1 MKIGDA
7 VKADPCM
14 VCGTNDRTVV
24 GTVGR
29 GLKPLTTVVCD
40 GCGLVS
46 HNPIPSSA
54 DLDAFYAQAYRQ
66 SYKGIMKPKA
76 KHSLRA
82 QRSAALRAVRLKN
95 LINPGSRVLDIGAS
109 SGEFVYMMGR
119 LGFNASGVEPHDGYR
134 QFGTQT
140 YGIEVTSQK
149 IEPAAFGEGVFDLI
163 TLNHVFEHL
172 ADPLDALASFR
183 RWLAPGG
190 LLFIEVPNIEGVQKQ
205 RSNLF
210 HYAHVWNFAPATLKA
225 TLALAGFEPIH
236 SSKCNGTSLV
246 FRANPQTTT
255 VAVSIDKDLAAK
267 LRRQL
272 LEDQAPLSYLASGAP
287 FRRRWQRLLRN
298 LDEITTTWRFKSLPA
313 MADAV
318 LVDIQHKERPIP
330 VRGTTSVRLPIHQQ
344 TLTSE

>member
-1 MKIGDA
+1 MKVGDTI
-7 VKADPCM
+7 KASSCM
-14 VCGTNDRTVV
+14 LCGTSERTVV

-29 GLKPLTTVVCD
+29 GMKPLTTVLCD

-46 HNPIPSSA
+46 HDPIPSTA
-54 DLDAFYAQAYRQ
+54 ELDAFYAHAYRQ
-66 SYKGIMKPKA
+66 NYKGVLKPKA

-82 QRSAALRAVRLKN
+82 QRSAALRAVRLKA
-95 LINPGSRVLDIGAS
+95 LIKPGSRVLDIGAS
-109 SGEFVYMMGR
+109 SGEFVYMMGK

-183 RWLAPGG
+183 RWLAPGA

-236 SSKCNGTSLV
+236 SPKCNGTSLV
-246 FRANPQTTT
+246 FRVNLQPTA
-255 VAVSIDKDLAAK
+255 VDVSIDKDLAAK

-272 LEDQAPLSYLASGAP
+272 LEDQAPLNYLISGAP

-298 LDEITTTWRFKSLPA
+298 LDELKTTKRFNTMKG
-313 MADAV
+313 MANAV
-318 LVDIQHKERPIP
+318 LIQ
-330 VRGTTSVRLPIHQQ
+330 TAQQ
-344 TLTSE
+344 EHLTAPTNLARRTARMLGS

>member
-1 MKIGDA
+1 MKVGDT
-7 VKADPCM
+7 VKASSCM
-14 VCGTNDRTVV
+14 LCGTSERTVV

-29 GLKPLTTVVCD
+29 GTKPLTTVVCD

-46 HNPIPSSA
+46 HDPIPSTA
-54 DLDAFYAQAYRQ
+54 ELDAFYAQAYRQ

-272 LEDQAPLSYLASGAP
+272 LEDQAPLNYLISGAP

-298 LDEITTTWRFKSLPA
+298 LDELKTTKRFKTMKG
-313 MADAV
+313 MANAV
-318 LVDIQHKERPIP
+318 LIQ
-330 VRGTTSVRLPIHQQ
+330 TAQQ
-344 TLTSE
+344 EHLTAPTNLARRTARILGS

>member
-1 MKIGDA
+1 
-7 VKADPCM
+7 M
-14 VCGTNDRTVV
+14 VCGSSQRTVV

-29 GLKPLTTVVCD
+29 SLKQLTTVLCD

-46 HNPIPSSA
+46 HDPLPSPTE
-54 DLDAFYAQAYRQ
+54 LHAFYAQAYRQ

-82 QRSAALRAVRLKN
+82 QRTAALRAVRLKN
-95 LINPGSRVLDIGAS
+95 LIKPSGRVLDIGAS

-119 LGFNASGVEPHDGYR
+119 LGFNANGVEPHDGYR

-140 YGIEVTSQK
+140 YGIEVTNQK

-172 ADPLDALASFR
+172 ADPLNALASFK
-183 RWLAPGG
+183 RWLLPGG
-190 LLFIEVPNIEGVQKQ
+190 LLFIEVPNIKGVQKQ
-205 RSNLF
+205 RGNLF
-210 HYAHVWNFAPATLKA
+210 HYAHVWNFAPSTLKA

-236 SSKCNGTSLV
+236 SPACSGTSLV
-246 FRANPQTTT
+246 FRANPQPQ
-255 VAVSIDKDLAAK
+255 AAEVSIDKDLAAQ

-272 LEDQAPLSYLASGAP
+272 LEDQAPLNYLISGAP

-298 LDEITTTWRFKSLPA
+298 LDEIKTVHRFKNIKN
-313 MADAV
+313 MADWV
-318 LVDIQHKERPIP
+318 LDQVA
-330 VRGTTSVRLPIHQQ
+330 QQ
-344 TLTSE
+344 SGH